1 MPLGRQMRDRET
13 GTQLAGMITLG
24 GLDAVFGRV
33 AADGIK
39 GELPYAHRLITVAV
53 RGGWVTLEGEV
64 ECNYQKNGAEVVV
77 RAIPW
82 VTGISNELRVRP
94 STDAADL
101 ARRVGAALGTATPAS
116 DARLRAWA
124 A

>member
-1 MPLGRQMRDRET
+1 MRFGREIDR
-13 GTQLAGMITLG
+13 QFAGMFALG
-24 GLDAVFGRV
+24 GFGNAALAEL
-33 AADGIK
+33 AADEIK

-53 RGGWVTLEGEV
+53 RGGWVILQGEV
-64 ECNYQKNGAEVVV
+64 EWNYQKNGAESAV

-82 VTGISNELRVRP
+82 VKGISNELRVQP
-94 STDAADL
+94 GTDAAEL
-101 ARRVGAALGTATPAS
+101 ARGVDASLGGAPTPGT

>member
-1 MPLGRQMRDRET
+1 MGR
-13 GTQLAGMITLG
+13 QLAGMITLG
-24 GLDAVFGRV
+24 GLDAVFGQLAV
-33 AADGIK
+33 DGIK

-53 RGGWVTLEGEV
+53 RSGWVTLEGEV

-82 VTGISNELRVRP
+82 VKGISNELRVQP

-101 ARRVGAALGTATPAS
+101 ARRVGAALGTATPGS

>member
-1 MPLGRQMRDRET
+1 MRFGREIDS
-13 GTQLAGMITLG
+13 QLAGMIALG
-24 GLDAVFGRV
+24 GFGN
-33 AADGIK
+33 AALAELAGDEIR

-53 RGGWVTLEGEV
+53 RGGWVILQGEV
-64 ECNYQKNGAEVVV
+64 EWNYQKNGAETAV

-82 VTGISNELRVRP
+82 VKGISNELRVQP
-94 STDAADL
+94 GTDAAEL
-101 ARRVGAALGTATPAS
+101 ARGIDASLGGAPTPGT